1 MFCPRCGRENDEQAQ
16 FCQGCGT
23 NFKNLGRRLR
33 KTKIAVQY
41 AGFWRRFVAAFID
54 ISLTIIVLSSIVL
67 PMIRFL
73 KVTTIV
79 WLIIPWIYS
88 AIMESSSKQATLG
101 KMALGIIVTDLEGR
115 RISFV
120 KATGRHFCKILS
132 ILSFFIG
139 FIIAGFTKK
148 KQALHDMMTN
158 CLLVLR
164 EFNVLMQVAQQMSAI
179 HDLDELLKRMLDE
192 IVQVMG
198 ARRGLVMLRDNGEFT
213 VKVSRNINQEIIAS
227 DKFQFSRN
235 VLSEVERT
243 GEPRVITNVR
253 SDKRFATQANVISVD
268 FSSILCVPLKTAAQ
282 VIGLIYIDNHL
293 VKNVFTERDLE
304 LIMAFA
310 NQVAIAIENA
320 NLRQQEIERQ
330 RLEQEIA
337 DAREMQLSLL
347 PKSAPQIEGFDIAGV
362 CEPAAEVGGDYF
374 TYLWMDATSPP
385 HPPACGGDGG
395 KEVGEKTQLGIV
407 LMDVTG
413 HGMKA
418 ATTTF
423 LANGML
429 QSEIKSGKP
438 PGRIMTDMHQSLQEI
453 LSKNAFVTMSFALID
468 TRQKILTCFNAGLP
482 KPILIRNGKFAEL
495 DIQSSIPLGC
505 RFPADYVGTS
515 VPLLSGDVLLFHSDG
530 LSEAE
535 DVNEQMYEYTRM
547 GSLLSSLASQA
558 LSAQAWLDAIL
569 TDVLAFTEPEPDD
582 DLTVVVV
589 RVL

>member
-1 MFCPRCGRENDEQAQ
+1 
-16 FCQGCGT
+16 
-23 NFKNLGRRLR
+23 
-33 KTKIAVQY
+33 VQY

-54 ISLTIIVLSSIVL
+54 VILTIIALLFVILLMVRLSNAEFTPIAL
-67 PMIRFL
+67 
-73 KVTTIV
+73 
-79 WLIIPWIYS
+79 LIIPWIYS

-120 KATGRHFCKILS
+120 KATGRYFCKVLS
-132 ILSFFIG
+132 ILSLFIG
-139 FIIAGFTKK
+139 FIMAGFTKK

-164 EFNVLMQVAQQMSAI
+164 EFNALIQVVQQMSAI
-179 HDLDELLKRMLDE
+179 HDLDKLLNRMLDE
-192 IVQVMG
+192 IVQVMS
-198 ARRGLVMLRDNGEFT
+198 ARRGFVMLRDLTPHPSPLPSWEGLGVGGRGEGGEVGEGELV
-213 VKVSRNINQEIIAS
+213 VKVSRNINQERIAS
-227 DKFQFSRN
+227 DEFQFSRS

-243 GEPRVITNVR
+243 GEPKVITNVR

-268 FSSILCVPLKTAAQ
+268 FSSILCVPLKIEAQ

-293 VKNVFTERDLE
+293 VKNFFTERDLE

-330 RLEQEIA
+330 RLEHEIA

-347 PKSAPQIEGFDIAGV
+347 PQSAPQIEGFDIAGV

-374 TYLWMDATSPP
+374 TYLWMD
-385 HPPACGGDGG
+385 
-395 KEVGEKTQLGIV
+395 EQKTQLGIV

-429 QSEIKSGKP
+429 QSESKSGKP
-438 PGRIMTDMHQSLQEI
+438 PGRIMTDMHQSLQNI
-453 LSKNAFVTMSFALID
+453 LSKNAFVAMSFALID
-468 TRQKILTCFNAGLP
+468 TRQKILTHFNAGLP

-495 DIQSSIPLGC
+495 DIQSNVPLGC

-515 VPLLSGDVLLFHSDG
+515 VPLFSGDVLLLRSDG
-530 LSEAE
+530 LTEAE
-535 DVNEQMYEYTRM
+535 DANEQMYEYTRM
-547 GSLLSSLASQA
+547 GSLLDSLASQTQ
-558 LSAQAWLDAIL
+558 SAQAWLDAIL

-589 RVL
+589 QVL